1 MAYREIRLL
10 LAVLAAEFAFSSS
23 FVLPVASP
31 FPSRQFHRHD
41 SGIYEVQDRT
51 AGRRAAFGVRQKV
64 LANRNVDHACEMK
77 ASISVRNDTIF
88 VSPFPLV
95 APTWPPS
102 GVANQPDPPTLGNP
116 LEDLSSRKG
125 VASPYNEKDQQSAF
139 GSPRQVAGVAATALS
154 VLAAGATWW
163 LATHCFPGED
173 TAGVSAS
180 ASLVSISTWIQQL
193 ISHPQETLQS
203 VVDSVHDMGNAGLL
217 YFGLIYLVAE
227 VLAVPATPLTLSAG
241 VLFGVAKGTAIV
253 LLSASIAASVAFWI
267 GKTVLRSWVEERLQE
282 NPKFAKLDRAIGEQG
297 FQLLL
302 LVRLSPIFP
311 FALSNYLYGAS
322 SISFLPY
329 FFGTLLGFA
338 PGTLAYVYTGT
349 VGKALTLGGAD
360 GASQPWYVYAGALAV
375 LAGLLSLVSQ
385 VASSI
390 IESMDEEGTDATTST
405 SITL

>member
-1 MAYREIRLL
+1 
-10 LAVLAAEFAFSSS
+10 
-23 FVLPVASP
+23 
-31 FPSRQFHRHD
+31 
-41 SGIYEVQDRT
+41 
-51 AGRRAAFGVRQKV
+51 
-64 LANRNVDHACEMK
+64 
-77 ASISVRNDTIF
+77 
-88 VSPFPLV
+88 
-95 APTWPPS
+95 
-102 GVANQPDPPTLGNP
+102 
-116 LEDLSSRKG
+116 
-125 VASPYNEKDQQSAF
+125 
-139 GSPRQVAGVAATALS
+139 
-154 VLAAGATWW
+154 
-163 LATHCFPGED
+163 
-173 TAGVSAS
+173 
-180 ASLVSISTWIQQL
+180 
-193 ISHPQETLQS
+193 
-203 VVDSVHDMGNAGLL
+203 MGNAGLL